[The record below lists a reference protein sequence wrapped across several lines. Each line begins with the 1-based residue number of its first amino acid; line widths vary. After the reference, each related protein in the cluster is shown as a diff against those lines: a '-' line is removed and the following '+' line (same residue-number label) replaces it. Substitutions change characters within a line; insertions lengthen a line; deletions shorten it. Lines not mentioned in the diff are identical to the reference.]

1 MTVGTHLIKI
11 KGTFDKKIWGY
22 EDEWVNEIFKEYIK
36 TKIKNE
42 IDSHY
47 NPNLEFVRI
56 DDNKIAVWIYIKAL
70 SINISRDIIIIY
82 SDKFKIWIIMTI
94 YFIFDLCFYIFFKYF
109 IDPFIF
115 VSPYFF
121 IECTFYFY

>member
-56 DDNKIAVWIYIKAL
+56 DDNKIEVWIYIKAL
-70 SINISRDIIIIY
+70 SLNISRDIIEKWLIDHIHEDGIDIY
-82 SDKFKIWIIMTI
+82 DLEIEKM
-94 YFIFDLCFYIFFKYF
+94 IFGENY
-109 IDPFIF
+109 
-115 VSPYFF
+115 VR
-121 IECTFYFY
+121 T